1 LDRQATGQRDRI
13 VELALELMAER
24 GARGMSMRDLAAAA
38 GMNVASL
45 YHYFP
50 SKQELLAAVIEQSGH
65 ADVLSGQPP
74 PVPEGVSEEE
84 AIAALLWHSW
94 EAMLGVEGYVRVM
107 IGEALRHEAAATTVG
122 TDLRARTHA
131 SLEQWVKE
139 ATPGLCDA
147 LGAAPLARLLE
158 TVLVGVFIDH
168 VTAPG
173 ATARTALR
181 RRAEEVAH
189 LLCAGR

>member
-1 LDRQATGQRDRI
+1 
-13 VELALELMAER
+13 MAER

-50 SKQELLAAVIEQSGH
+50 SKQALLAAVIEQSGH
-65 ADVLSGQPP
+65 ADVLRGEPP
-74 PVPEGVSEEE
+74 PVPEGMSEEE
-84 AIAALLWHSW
+84 AIAELLWRSW

-107 IGEALRHEAAATTVG
+107 IGEALRHETAAETVG

-139 ATPGLCDA
+139 ATPGLADT
-147 LGAAPLARLLE
+147 LGATPLARLLE
-158 TVLVGVFIDH
+158 TVLVGVFVEH
-168 VTAPG
+168 VTGPG
-173 ATARTALR
+173 AKERTGLR
-181 RRAEEVAH
+181 RRAEEIAR
-189 LLCAGR
+189 LLCADRSADG